1 MSETT
6 TAFFDDAAGGWGGLY
21 FTEPSFKRRYA
32 LITKLVDETVG
43 QREPGHA
50 LDLGCGSGVFAAYL
64 VEAGWHV
71 VAADGSSAMLQAA
84 ESHCGSRLGARIDA
98 IEFREIQ
105 IDDLNLE
112 RESFDAVLCLS
123 TLEYIA
129 SDRAVLRSI
138 GAALRPGGVLV
149 LTVPNRP
156 SVVRLLERLVDRIR
170 RERGSYLRLQRH
182 QYVPSEIDAALFRL
196 DLQKERE
203 VFFGVGFSRPRAIAS
218 LLERSWWAGMYGAGY
233 VKRSGTR

>member
-6 TAFFDDAAGGWGGLY
+6 AAFFDDAAGGWGDLY

-32 LITKLVDETVG
+32 LITQLVDETVR
-43 QREPGHA
+43 QREPGLA
-50 LDLGCGSGVFAAYL
+50 LDLGCGSGVFSAYL

-84 ESHCGSRLGARIDA
+84 ESHCRSRLGARIDA

-123 TLEYIA
+123 ILEYIE
-129 SDRAVLRSI
+129 SDRAVLRS
-138 GAALRPGGVLV
+138 GCHA
-149 LTVPNRP
+149 
-156 SVVRLLERLVDRIR
+156 
-170 RERGSYLRLQRH
+170 
-182 QYVPSEIDAALFRL
+182 
-196 DLQKERE
+196 
-203 VFFGVGFSRPRAIAS
+203 
-218 LLERSWWAGMYGAGY
+218 
-233 VKRSGTR
+233 